1 MYTHTHTHT
10 QIQMHKSYNDMA
22 VGEKKITQSSW
33 NCMSRRIYQI
43 HHKGVVVRGIYRFVC
58 VCMCV
63 CVGVSLCIQ
72 IFQRTSKSPSSN
84 CHAPFLIVFCF
95 WYRPGS
101 PSALHCYTPSALRL
115 TPYAFS
121 DCILFL
127 RVYTAPDIRQFR
139 IVIRH
144 VCWRM
149 LTYADVCWRLQTRIS
164 VSFAL
169 SYAFLLAASVN
180 TNQHKNKHLRSVCQ
194 QVGIR
199 QSVSA
204 SRHKPQLTP
213 TSTRISTLGLCVSK

>member
-1 MYTHTHTHT
+1 MELY
-10 QIQMHKSYNDMA
+10 
-22 VGEKKITQSSW
+22 VKKNLSDTPQRCGCAWYISV
-33 NCMSRRIYQI
+33 C
-43 HHKGVVVRGIYRFVC
+43 VRVHVC
-58 VCMCV
+58 VCGCV
-63 CVGVSLCIQ
+63 FVYTDFSTNIKISVIKLSCAFPDCIL
-72 IFQRTSKSPSSN
+72 
-84 CHAPFLIVFCF
+84 FLIQTRISVSFALLHAFC
-95 WYRPGS
+95 
-101 PSALHCYTPSALRL
+101 L

-149 LTYADVCWRLQTRIS
+149 LTYADLCWRLQTRIS